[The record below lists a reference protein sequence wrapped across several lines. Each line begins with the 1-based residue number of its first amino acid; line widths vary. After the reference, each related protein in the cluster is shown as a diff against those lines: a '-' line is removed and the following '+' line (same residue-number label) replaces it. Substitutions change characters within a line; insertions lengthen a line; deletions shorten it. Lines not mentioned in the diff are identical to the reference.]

1 MKIQKSIFPENRMDI
16 NTWYETFNVA
26 SRCEKYI
33 RSTGDHLN
41 DQYNFN
47 KLKEQDSKMSIINFF
62 KKFKLIDL

>member
-1 MKIQKSIFPENRMDI
+1 MRIQKSIFPEDRMDI

-33 RSTGDHLN
+33 TSTGNHLN

-47 KLKEQDSKMSIINFF
+47 KLKEQDSKISIINFF